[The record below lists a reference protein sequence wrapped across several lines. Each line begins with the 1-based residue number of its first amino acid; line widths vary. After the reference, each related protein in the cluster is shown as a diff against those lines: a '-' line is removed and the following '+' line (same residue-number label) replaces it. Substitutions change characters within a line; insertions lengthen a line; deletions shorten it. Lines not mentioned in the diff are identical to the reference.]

1 MRNTSW
7 QTHHF
12 HKMPPKSTV
21 KARHH
26 GSASRKTP
34 RTNVSRSTSRPFS
47 STNWDNTNLLDHDA
61 VVNAIK
67 SIDGI
72 KSVPQ
77 DERDCLI
84 ILMSKLSRAPLELL
98 FARYVDKD
106 KNTLPSQLKGVRE
119 SIVSSVMLERASASN
134 TTSMLKPN
142 TSTLHIK
149 KESPAYS
156 ESTHTTEKRMTTSNL
171 VTPLKKKTKNSPIM
185 ISVG

>member
-1 MRNTSW
+1 M
-7 QTHHF
+7 
-12 HKMPPKSTV
+12 
-21 KARHH
+21 KARPH

-34 RTNVSRSTSRPFS
+34 KTNVSESTSPPFS
-47 STNWDNTNLLDHDA
+47 SSNWNNTDLLDHGA
-61 VVNAIK
+61 VLNAIK
-67 SIDGI
+67 SIDTI

-119 SIVSSVMLERASASN
+119 SIVSGVMLERVSASN
-134 TTSMLKPN
+134 TTSKSKP
-142 TSTLHIK
+142 TASLSKPTASSLHIK
-149 KESPAYS
+149 KEPPAYS
-156 ESTHTTEKRMTTSNL
+156 QPTHMSEKRMSTSNV
-171 VTPLKKKTKNSPIM
+171 VTPLKKKTKNSSIM